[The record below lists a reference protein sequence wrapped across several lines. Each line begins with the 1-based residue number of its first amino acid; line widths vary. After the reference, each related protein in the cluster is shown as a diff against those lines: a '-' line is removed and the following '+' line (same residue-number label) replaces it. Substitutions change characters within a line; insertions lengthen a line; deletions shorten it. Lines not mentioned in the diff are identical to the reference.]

1 MAFFSRM
8 GKKKENKNF
17 YSVSTIITE
26 GTSSFGNIVGNDT
39 IHVDGNVE
47 GNIKVNNIVI
57 IGKSGVVNGKIQAQQ
72 VMISGET
79 SGQIICNSLEVMDSA
94 VVSSHVKANKA
105 LVKGVIK
112 ATIHCDGLFVEKNGV
127 IRGKVQAKD
136 LVVSGIVNGDV
147 ACNVL
152 SIKKS
157 GFVRGKMFVNNM
169 INEGGKVEGAIG
181 LYNDLLTP
189 EQMAKLKNGKSVKL
203 LEMSD
208 YYVDVPTEVET
219 ESKIKD
225 IIEQVVSYEG
235 EKNPELGFIAP
246 KESIDEDFVD
256 VDFEAIP

>member
-1 MAFFSRM
+1 MAFFSRR
-8 GKKKENKNF
+8 GKKESKNF

-26 GTSSFGNIVGNDT
+26 GTTNFGNIVGNDT

-79 SGQIICNSLEVMDSA
+79 TGQIICNSLEVMDSA
-94 VVSSHVKANKA
+94 TVNSHVKANKA

-112 ATIHCDGLFVEKNGV
+112 GTIHCDGLFIEKKGV

-147 ACNVL
+147 ACDVL
-152 SIKKS
+152 SIKRT

-169 INEGGKVEGAIG
+169 MNEGGKVEGAIG
-181 LYNDLLTP
+181 LYNDLLTE
-189 EQMAKLKNGKSVKL
+189 EQMAKLKNNKSVKL
-203 LEMSD
+203 LEISD
-208 YYVDVPTEVET
+208 YYVDISTEVDT
-219 ESKIKD
+219 ESKIKNV
-225 IIEQVVSYEG
+225 IEQVISYEG
-235 EKNPELGFIAP
+235 EKNPELGFIAQ
-246 KESIDEDFVD
+246 KESMNEDFVD